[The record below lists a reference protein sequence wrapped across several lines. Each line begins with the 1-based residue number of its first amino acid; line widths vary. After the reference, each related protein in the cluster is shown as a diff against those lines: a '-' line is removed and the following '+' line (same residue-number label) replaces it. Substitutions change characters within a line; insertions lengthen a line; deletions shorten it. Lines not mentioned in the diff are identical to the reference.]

1 MAGREPHPSKLDLCG
16 SPILGIG
23 FPEKNQS
30 KEIGDF
36 RLNRVCSIFSQL
48 LKLFPRLEFEAL
60 VRQHKA
66 ERHARGF
73 TCWDQFVA
81 MLFCQLGRAQSLR
94 EICGGLAAAEG
105 KLKHLG
111 VQRAPVR
118 STLAYANEHRPWQL
132 YEAVFHQLL
141 NRCRALPGGHKFRFK
156 NRLVSMDS
164 TSIDLCAS
172 LFDWAQ
178 FKRTK
183 GAVKLHLLLD
193 HDGYLPAFACITDGK
208 GADIQVARQFQFAP
222 ATVLVMDRAYVDY
235 HWWESLSQQGVFFVT
250 RFKSDLKYE
259 VVEERTVPQNRNIRA
274 DQVIRLCATTKTGSY
289 TTLYRR
295 IVLWVEDKEEEMTF
309 FTNHLRWGATTVAAV
324 YKDRWQIES
333 FFKSL
338 KQMLRVKTFVGTSP
352 QALKTQIWTALIA
365 MLLLKYLQLRSRW
378 GWSLS
383 NLCALLR
390 QQLFVYRDLFAW
402 LDDPYQ
408 PPPAVAD
415 WHDRQLRLEGI
426 A

>member
-1 MAGREPHPSKLDLCG
+1 MS
-16 SPILGIG
+16 
-23 FPEKNQS
+23 
-30 KEIGDF
+30 IGDF

-48 LKLFPRLEFEAL
+48 LRVFPRLEFEAV
-60 VRQHKA
+60 VRKHKA

-94 EICGGLAAAEG
+94 EICGGLAATEG

-118 STLAYANEHRPWQL
+118 STLAYANGHRPWQL

-141 NRCRALPGGHKFRFK
+141 GRCQGVPGGHKFRFK
-156 NRLVSMDS
+156 NKLVSMDS
-164 TSIDLCAS
+164 TTIDLCAS
-172 LFDWAQ
+172 LFDWAR

-208 GADIQVARQFQFAP
+208 TSDIQVARQFQFAP
-222 ATVLVMDRAYVDY
+222 GTVVVMDRGYVDFD
-235 HWWESLSQQGVFFVT
+235 WWESLTQQGVFFVT
-250 RFKSDLKYE
+250 RFKSDVKYD
-259 VVEERTVPQNRNIRA
+259 VLEERSVPQNRNIRA
-274 DQVIRLCATTKTGSY
+274 DQVVRLRATSKGGAQ
-289 TTLYRR
+289 TTSYRR
-295 IVLWVEDKEEEMTF
+295 IVLWVEDRQQEMVF
-309 FTNHLRWGATTVAAV
+309 FTNHLHWGATTVTAA

-338 KQMLRVKTFVGTSP
+338 KQLLHVKTFVGTSAN
-352 QALKTQIWTALIA
+352 ALKTQIWTALIA
-365 MLLLKYLQLRSRW
+365 MLLLKYLQLRSTF

-390 QQLFVYRDLFAW
+390 HQLFVYRDLFPW
-402 LDDPYQ
+402 LDDPFQ
-408 PPPAVAD
+408 PPPALAN
-415 WHDRQLRLEGI
+415 WHDRQLPLEWNI
-426 A
+426 V